1 MRDEELEIDKEAIVT
16 RKEFVMIE
24 MCAYMNTYKI
34 VFVNVFVN
42 VVTPYHHSA
51 EALFYCF
58 TCSTCLFCT
67 LVAILYHNLS
77 APAYMC
83 SEWAQGQSVMV

>member
-34 VFVNVFVN
+34 VFVFVN
-42 VVTPYHHSA
+42 VVSPYHH
-51 EALFYCF
+51 
-58 TCSTCLFCT
+58 T
-67 LVAILYHNLS
+67 L
-77 APAYMC
+77 
-83 SEWAQGQSVMV
+83 